1 MSKDEVKTLYNL
13 ITELYP
19 LKNIPKTSKIKNIK
33 DIYKL
38 RLSHFIIINSYDLS
52 KSIDLN
58 NVSRVYVN
66 SKWIS
71 SITYKKLVCCN
82 MRYRDLNYFMKYKNY
97 VPMFNLPNMKVE
109 KICKNNEIKKVEYID
124 TSIVIYKSSLN
135 NDFIFNSLDI
145 GTNKK
150 NIYKE
155 LNKLIKY
162 RDRYKTLNL
171 YLYEGGDIT
180 ISCFILLILYRKRE
194 KWMKNFKIIDTN
206 YCHID
211 NITYKKTLITKEYNL
226 WEICKKDTCK
236 FDYCRFKQLKININK
251 YCLYKH
257 KYKGKIILH
266 VNYLT
271 ASSSWYLITYLI
283 YAFAKKI
290 IRKTINING
299 IFVKIGYVISDKIE
313 IRGFSSTTSGD
324 SLGES
329 KYEKKI
335 KLFGKKFNISIP
347 TKIFLEDSVKKID
360 YNRFWIENPS
370 HI

>member
-1 MSKDEVKTLYNL
+1 MSKNEVKNIYNL

-19 LKNIPKTSKIKNIK
+19 LKNIPKTSKIKNIE

-38 RLSHFIIINSYDLS
+38 RLSHFMIIGSYDLS
-52 KSIDLN
+52 KSIDLD
-58 NVSRVYVN
+58 NVLRVYVN

-71 SITYKKLVCCN
+71 CIKYKKLVCCN
-82 MRYRDLNYFMKYKNY
+82 MRYRDLDYFMKYKNY
-97 VPMFNLPNMKVE
+97 VPFFNLPNMKVE
-109 KICKNNEIKKVEYID
+109 KICKNNEIIKVKYID
-124 TSIVIYKSSLN
+124 TSITIYNSSLN

-145 GTNKK
+145 ETNKK
-150 NIYKE
+150 NIYEE
-155 LNKLIKY
+155 LDRLIKY
-162 RDRYKTLNL
+162 RDDYKTINL
-171 YLYEGGDIT
+171 YLYEGGDII
-180 ISCFILLILYRKRE
+180 ISCFILLILCGKRK
-194 KWMKNFKIIDTN
+194 KWMKNIKIIDTN

-211 NITYKKTLITKEYNL
+211 NITSKKSLITKEYNP
-226 WEICKKDTCK
+226 WEICIKDTCK
-236 FDYCRFKQLKININK
+236 FEYCRFKQLKININK
-251 YCLYKH
+251 YCLYRH

-290 IRKTINING
+290 VRKTINING

-313 IRGFSSTTSGD
+313 ICGFSSTSSGD
-324 SLGES
+324 SLSEY
-329 KYEKKI
+329 KYKKKI

-347 TKIFLEDSVKKID
+347 TQIFLEDSVKKID